1 MYPIDLEGKKILL
14 TGCDGGLGQAMLKIL
29 TEANATVILVDIVK
43 PEKSIQYLQS
53 KQKEVWWYQCDLSR
67 ADEIKQL
74 FKAVADDLG
83 TLDTLINNAGI
94 RKDALLVRLTEDD
107 WDDVIGTNLKGVFLC
122 TQAAVKLMLRKKV
135 NNGKV
140 ITISSIAGIF
150 GNVGQTNYAAAKAG
164 VIAMTKT
171 WAKEYGQRGLSFN
184 AVAPGLIESPM
195 TRSLPEQDI
204 QRFTAAIPSGVL
216 GKPDDVAK
224 AVLFLCSPLSDYV
237 NGEVIRVDGGV
248 VI

>member
-29 TEANATVILVDIVK
+29 TEAGATVILVDIIK

-53 KQKEVWWYQCDLSR
+53 RQKEVRWYQCDLSR
-67 ADEIKQL
+67 ADEIKKL
-74 FKAVADDLG
+74 FKAVAADLG
-83 TLDTLINNAGI
+83 TIDALINNAGI

-107 WDDVIGTNLKGVFLC
+107 WDDVINTNLKGVFLC

-135 NNGKV
+135 KNGKV

-150 GNVGQTNYAAAKAG
+150 GNIGQTNYAAAKAG
-164 VIAMTKT
+164 VVAMTKT
-171 WAKEYGQRGLSFN
+171 WAKEYGQRGLTFN

-195 TRSLPEQDI
+195 TRSLPEEDVK
-204 QRFTAAIPSGVL
+204 RFAAAIPSGIL

-237 NGEVIRVDGGV
+237 NGEVIRVDGGAV
-248 VI
+248 V